1 MFGANRLLVIGLI
14 VVVFTAVMM
23 AAQGI
28 YWAVQTR
35 KQEKEAQL
43 SRRLGTVVT
52 DRAQAFT
59 IQRAR
64 DGTIGELEA
73 LLAQADVKYDLV
85 GLFARVGL
93 VSTMGLVMTGF
104 AVGGPLTVVGAAF
117 GYYPIAR
124 LRGLAD
130 DRNQKVTEQL
140 PEALDLLG
148 RSLQAGHGVSEAMRV
163 VAEEL
168 PQPVA
173 GEFGRVYEEHNL
185 GVDFREAMQ
194 HMVDRNPDNFDVKI
208 FASSVLLQRDTGGNL
223 IEILENLSNTVRQRF
238 IFQGK
243 VKSLTAEARFSA
255 FILGGLPFFVTGAL
269 MYLRP
274 NYLAPLVYDPLGRF
288 FLGYVILSFLL
299 GVFVMK
305 ELSTVDV

>member
-1 MFGANRLLVIGLI
+1 VFGADRLLVIGLV

-23 AAQGI
+23 AFQGI
-28 YWAVQTR
+28 YWATQTK
-35 KQEKEAQL
+35 KQEKEAEL

-52 DRAQAFT
+52 KTADAFT
-59 IQRAR
+59 IRRAR
-64 DGTIGELEA
+64 DGFVGELES
-73 LLAQADVKYDLV
+73 LLAQADVGYDLGGLFVRVGFVGLV
-85 GLFARVGL
+85 GLVC
-93 VSTMGLVMTGF
+93 TGF
-104 AVGGPLTVVGAAF
+104 AVGGPLSLSGAAF

-124 LRGLAD
+124 LRGLAE
-130 DRNQKVTEQL
+130 DRNRKVTEQL

-148 RSLQAGHGVSEAMRV
+148 RSLQAGHGISEAMRV

-185 GVDFREAMQ
+185 GVDFREGMS
-194 HMVDRNPDNFDVKI
+194 HMVARNPSNFDVKI

-255 FILGGLPFFVTGAL
+255 FILAGLPFFVTFAL

-274 NYLAPLVYDPLGRF
+274 NYLLPLVHDPLGRM
-288 FLGYVILSFLL
+288 FLGYVILSFLM
-299 GVFVMK
+299 GVFVMR
-305 ELSTVDV
+305 ELSQVDV